1 MEAVIAATAD
11 AVSGSRPG
19 ARHNSWESHYQR
31 ILDLE
36 DVAADYR
43 EVSQR

>member
-1 MEAVIAATAD
+1 MEAVIVATSD
-11 AVSGSRPG
+11 AVSESRPG
-19 ARHNSWESHYQR
+19 ARPNSWESHYQR

-36 DVAADYR
+36 EVAADHR